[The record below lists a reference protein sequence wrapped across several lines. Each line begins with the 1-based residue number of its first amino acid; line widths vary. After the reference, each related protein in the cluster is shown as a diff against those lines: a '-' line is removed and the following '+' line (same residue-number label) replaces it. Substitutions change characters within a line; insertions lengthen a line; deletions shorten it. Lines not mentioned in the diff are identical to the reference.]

1 MTEAPEYIA
10 IIGSEQIPTRAIVRE
25 RWEKFVK
32 PYVANQATFVEVPQV
47 DPEAAIGLD
56 NI

>member
-1 MTEAPEYIA
+1 MTTAPEYVA
-10 IIGSEQIPTRAIVRE
+10 IIGNDRIPTRAIVRE

-47 DPEAAIGLD
+47 DREAAIGLD
-56 NI
+56 NV

>member
-1 MTEAPEYIA
+1 MTDAPEFIA
-10 IIGSEQIPTRAIVRE
+10 IIGNDRIPTRAIVRD

-47 DPEAAIGLD
+47 DREAATGLD
-56 NI
+56 NL

>member
-1 MTEAPEYIA
+1 MTTAPEYVA
-10 IIGSEQIPTRAIVRE
+10 IIGNEHIPTTAKVRD

-47 DPEAAIGLD
+47 DREAAIGLD
-56 NI
+56 NV

>member
-1 MTEAPEYIA
+1 MTTAPEYIA
-10 IIGSEQIPTRAIVRE
+10 IIGSEHIPTRAIVRD

-47 DPEAAIGLD
+47 DREAALGLD
-56 NI
+56 NL